1 MSSGPDAVGSRH
13 AAVVGMHRSGTSATA
28 NCLAELGL
36 TTPTPDDLL
45 GAGKHNERGH
55 WESKTLTR
63 FDESIL
69 RHLGGTWSAP
79 PCLPAGWED
88 ADDPAMR
95 DLRSKATGLAE
106 SILGRPPQVIKDPRL
121 CLTLPLWR
129 RVLPSEPA
137 AVLVFRQPL
146 EVALSLQRRDGFPL
160 SLGLALWYRYVRQS
174 LVSLVDLPV
183 LVVEYARALHEPRQW
198 VDDLVTFLGD
208 SGITPGSDRSETAS
222 QVLQDDLRHHHES
235 TVSASLESDQQP
247 LLDVL
252 RSRLGAHEKWSIP
265 ELPPEPVWVSDV
277 ISLTWAGQ
285 AVTTAMETAQEE
297 LKWLKKS
304 RLFRVTNAV
313 WRMTGTGPVLSSGDE
328 KVDVADPG
336 SNGVAPPVPATR

>member
-1 MSSGPDAVGSRH
+1 MSSGQDAAGSRH

-36 TTPTPDDLL
+36 RTPDPDDLIR
-45 GAGKHNERGH
+45 ASNHNERGH
-55 WESKTLTR
+55 WESKTLTK

-69 RHLGGTWSAP
+69 RQLGGTWSAP
-79 PCLPAGWED
+79 PCLLAGWED
-88 ADDPAMR
+88 ADDRAMR
-95 DLRSKATGLAE
+95 DLRSKATELATAK
-106 SILGRPPQVIKDPRL
+106 LAHPPQVIKDPRL

-129 RVLPSEPA
+129 RVMPSEPV
-137 AVLVFRQPL
+137 AVLVFREPL

-174 LVSLVDLPV
+174 LVSLADLPV
-183 LVVEYARALHEPRQW
+183 LVVEYARALDEPRQW

-208 SGITPGSDRSETAS
+208 NGITPGSDRSEDAS
-222 QVLQDDLRHHHES
+222 QVLKGDLRHHHES
-235 TVSASLESDQQP
+235 TVSASLESDLQA

-265 ELPPEPVWVSDV
+265 ELMPEPVWVSDV

-285 AVTTAMETAQEE
+285 AVTTAMESAQEE

-313 WRMTGTGPVLSSGDE
+313 WRMTGKGPVLSRAENSYDAAG
-328 KVDVADPG
+328 PG
-336 SNGVAPPVPATR
+336 SNGAAATAPASR